1 MYCMNF
7 SSAVDGGLPLSVMGE
22 HAENRDCYERRKTVT
37 NMGFVSAKYVNGI
50 SWRGVG

>member
-1 MYCMNF
+1 MYF
-7 SSAVDGGLPLSVMGE
+7 SLAAGGGLPLPVMGE

-50 SWRGVG
+50 YWHGVG